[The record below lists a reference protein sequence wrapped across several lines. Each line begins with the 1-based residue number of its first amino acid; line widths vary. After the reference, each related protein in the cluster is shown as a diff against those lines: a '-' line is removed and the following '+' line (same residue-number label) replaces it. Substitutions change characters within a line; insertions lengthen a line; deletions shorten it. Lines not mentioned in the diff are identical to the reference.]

1 MSQWPVLFVIAFMA
15 LSCVVAAMTLNDRA
29 DRARHV
35 CWEHSIQDHP
45 RDAFASRDE
54 CLRELGYTR

>member
-1 MSQWPVLFVIAFMA
+1 MSQWPVLIVIGV
-15 LSCVVAAMTLNDRA
+15 LTLVCVGSVMTLNDRA
-29 DRARHV
+29 DRARRV